1 MEKKQ
6 GFFAVLKEGMV
17 RGTTAKPP
25 FQNSPSLQSRGP
37 ADPALLG
44 SHLRHSWRGWTRTL
58 QSDAEA
64 TIRRRVGANGFGG
77 QFSRAHSVRP
87 ALVSAALTFAY
98 SSASWEPHAPTHES
112 SSAQYILQQY
122 IAGLGGSKLQS
133 FLHNASTL
141 WEDKKMTAS
150 EFETATMVARNR
162 SSEVE
167 KGWFCPVAEDPGYVD
182 ASTRMTQD
190 VITVKDVYG
199 IQMWFMYLDF
209 LKLGNVF
216 GTSRAIFDILV
227 VGGWMVWLL
236 LTNLME
242 SKGLD
247 PLTTATVFA
256 NARFIGE
263 KKVKNEDCFVLKLSA
278 EPIR

>member
-199 IQMWFMYLDF
+199 IQMWFLVESGKGF
-209 LKLGNVF
+209 I
-216 GTSRAIFDILV
+216 GTIVKTFVHEDICSLEF
-227 VGGWMVWLL
+227 
-236 LTNLME
+236 E